1 MTSKAG
7 RRVRKQIPEP
17 VIPEEP
23 PLDVQ
28 CLCPKCSTRF
38 NPEEIRG
45 MYLNRLC
52 PSCGASLSEAVYDER
67 AREICESLDEVEA
80 RLLIEKKEAEKWKER
95 RNGKLFA
102 WVAPLKRYADRKLR
116 AIEETL
122 SDIRADKLDSW
133 RDLGALA
140 LSRYYA
146 GEWYLRTGFPLE
158 RTVIDPFKLVPEYSA
173 AGVWRLPAG
182 YGDVAG
188 MTAEFEV
195 FQKVLEKVRD
205 VSSPLYQ
212 AQLLPNLYFPREPSN
227 RGERAL
233 WDQVDLIVAM
243 RQAAFVLE
251 VKSRKGASVTAFKPF
266 EAVGING
273 AEKTAA
279 LTQNSR
285 HAVAFADICPKYPFE
300 SVYEQL
306 VFTRLDSFET
316 DEAGFIDNVNVSV
329 AECESYCMAH
339 ASGCDA
345 RSFVD
350 AIEAECEKLP
360 PIMDQQQLDRL
371 GETLVTTY
379 GDLNQKRGRL
389 HVQRIKNMR

>member
-1 MTSKAG
+1 MTNKAG
-7 RRVRKQIPEP
+7 RTVRKQNPEP
-17 VIPEEP
+17 VIPKEP
-23 PLDVQ
+23 PLDVR
-28 CLCPKCSTRF
+28 CLCPKCSNLF
-38 NPEEIRG
+38 SPEEIG
-45 MYLNRLC
+45 GAYLNRLC
-52 PSCGASLSEAVYDER
+52 PSCGTALSETAYDER
-67 AREICESLDEVEA
+67 ARAICESLDEIEA
-80 RLLIEKKEAEKWKER
+80 RLLLEKKEAEKWKER
-95 RNGKLFA
+95 RKGKLFV

-122 SDIRADKLDSW
+122 GDIRADKLDSW

-140 LSRYYA
+140 LSRYYT

-173 AGVWRLPAG
+173 AGAWRLP
-182 YGDVAG
+182 
-188 MTAEFEV
+188 
-195 FQKVLEKVRD
+195 
-205 VSSPLYQ
+205 SPLYQ

-233 WDQVDLIVAM
+233 WDQVDLIVAT

-251 VKSRKGASVTAFKPF
+251 VKSRKGASITAFKPF
-266 EAVGING
+266 EVVGISG
-273 AEKTAA
+273 VEETAA

-306 VFTRLDSFET
+306 AFTRLDSFET
-316 DEAGFIDNVNVSV
+316 DEAGFVDNVNVSV
-329 AECESYCMAH
+329 AECGNYSMTH

>member
-1 MTSKAG
+1 MTNKAG
-7 RRVRKQIPEP
+7 RTVRKQIPEP

-23 PLDVQ
+23 PLDVR
-28 CLCPKCSTRF
+28 CLCPKCSNLF
-38 NPEEIRG
+38 NPEEIG
-45 MYLNRLC
+45 GAYLNRLC
-52 PSCGASLSEAVYDER
+52 PSCGTALSETAYDER
-67 AREICESLDEVEA
+67 ARAICESLDEIEA
-80 RLLIEKKEAEKWKER
+80 RLLLEKKEAEKWKER
-95 RNGKLFA
+95 RNGKLFV

-122 SDIRADKLDSW
+122 GDIRADKLDSW

-140 LSRYYA
+140 LSRYYT

-173 AGVWRLPAG
+173 AGAWRLPAG

-195 FQKVLEKVRD
+195 FQRVLEKVRD

-227 RGERAL
+227 RGEWAL
-233 WDQVDLIVAM
+233 WDQVDLIVAT

-251 VKSRKGASVTAFKPF
+251 VKSRKGVSVTAFKPF

-273 AEKTAA
+273 AEETAA

-316 DEAGFIDNVNVSV
+316 DEAGFVDNVNVSV
-329 AECESYCMAH
+329 AECGNYSMTH

-379 GDLNQKRGRL
+379 GDLNQKRSRL

>member
-17 VIPEEP
+17 AIPEEP

-28 CLCPKCSTRF
+28 CLCPQCSGLFR
-38 NPEEIRG
+38 PEEIQG
-45 MYLNRLC
+45 AYLNRFC
-52 PSCGASLSEAVYDER
+52 PSCGTTLSETAYDER
-67 AREICESLDEVEA
+67 ARAICESLNG
-80 RLLIEKKEAEKWKER
+80 IEEKLSSGKAEAEKWKKR
-95 RNGKLFA
+95 RQGKLFV

-122 SDIRADKLDSW
+122 DNIRAGKLDSW
-133 RDLGALA
+133 RNLGALA

-146 GEWYLRTGFPLE
+146 GEWYLCTGFPLE
-158 RTVIDPFKLVPEYSA
+158 RKVIDPFKLVPEYSA
-173 AGVWRLPAG
+173 AGTWRLPIG
-182 YGDVAG
+182 YADAAG

-205 VSSPLYQ
+205 ATSSLYQ
-212 AQLLPNLYFPREPSN
+212 ARLLPNLYFPREPSS

-233 WDQVDLIVAM
+233 WDQVDLIVAT

-251 VKSRKGASVTAFKPF
+251 VKSRKGASVTAFRPF
-266 EAVGING
+266 EVVGING
-273 AEKTAA
+273 AEETAA

-316 DEAGFIDNVNVSV
+316 DEAGFVDNVNVSV
-329 AECESYCMAH
+329 AECESCRTAH

-350 AIEAECEKLP
+350 AIEAECENLP

-379 GDLNQKRGRL
+379 GDLNQKRARL

>member
-1 MTSKAG
+1 MTNKAG
-7 RRVRKQIPEP
+7 RTVRKQNPEP
-17 VIPEEP
+17 VIPKEP
-23 PLDVQ
+23 PLDVR
-28 CLCPKCSTRF
+28 CLCPKCSNLF
-38 NPEEIRG
+38 SPEEIG
-45 MYLNRLC
+45 GAYLNRLC
-52 PSCGASLSEAVYDER
+52 PSCGTALSETAYDER
-67 AREICESLDEVEA
+67 ARAICESLDEIEA
-80 RLLIEKKEAEKWKER
+80 RLLLEKKEAEKWKER
-95 RNGKLFA
+95 RNGKLFV

-122 SDIRADKLDSW
+122 GDIRADKLDSW

-140 LSRYYA
+140 LSRYYT

-173 AGVWRLPAG
+173 AGAWRLPAG

-233 WDQVDLIVAM
+233 WDQVDLIVAT

-251 VKSRKGASVTAFKPF
+251 VKSRKGVSVTAFKPF

-273 AEKTAA
+273 AEETAA

-285 HAVAFADICPKYPFE
+285 HVVAFADICPKYPFE
-300 SVYEQL
+300 SVSEQL

-316 DEAGFIDNVNVSV
+316 DEAGFVDNVNVSV
-329 AECESYCMAH
+329 AECGNYSMTH
-339 ASGCDA
+339 ASGCDV

-350 AIEAECEKLP
+350 AIETECEKLP

-371 GETLVTTY
+371 GEALVTTY

>member
-1 MTSKAG
+1 MTNKAG
-7 RRVRKQIPEP
+7 RTVRKQIPEP

-23 PLDVQ
+23 PLDVR
-28 CLCPKCSTRF
+28 CLCPKCSNLF
-38 NPEEIRG
+38 SPEEIG
-45 MYLNRLC
+45 GAYLNRLC
-52 PSCGASLSEAVYDER
+52 PSCGTALSETAYDER
-67 AREICESLDEVEA
+67 ARAICESLNG
-80 RLLIEKKEAEKWKER
+80 IEEKLSSEKAEAEKWKKR
-95 RNGKLFA
+95 CHGKLYA
-102 WVAPLKRYADRKLR
+102 WIPILKRYADRKLR

-122 SDIRADKLDSW
+122 GDIRADKLDSW

-140 LSRYYA
+140 LSRYYT

-173 AGVWRLPAG
+173 AGAWRLPAG

-233 WDQVDLIVAM
+233 WDQVDLIVAT
-243 RQAAFVLE
+243 RQA
-251 VKSRKGASVTAFKPF
+251 AFKPF

-273 AEKTAA
+273 AEETAA

-316 DEAGFIDNVNVSV
+316 DEAGFVDNVNVSV
-329 AECESYCMAH
+329 AECGNYSMTH
-339 ASGCDA
+339 ASGCDV

-350 AIEAECEKLP
+350 AIETECEKLP